1 MKGKGKVLS
10 ALLAAALFVGA
21 AIPALAVGENGK
33 AGQGFTVNAAAEPTG
48 APAPTVSTYT
58 VGKGITVTPGAD
70 TNDYRFNKWTPA
82 DTGTVDAGNVL
93 SVTYKAGESVS
104 VTAVYDVK
112 VTVTNPANGAIT
124 VEPAL
129 PKDGFV
135 DINTA
140 YTFTLTPNANYMLDA
155 WSGVTGEGNTV
166 TAKFTAPANVTAT
179 VKAKPATV
187 RSVNV
192 AVSDT
197 KAGKVTTDG
206 TTTVSSF
213 NLNTDQTQKLVAVP
227 NADYEFVNWTIGS
240 KVLATTAEYTV
251 KYTDVAD
258 KDTITANFKAKAT
271 APGGDDQSEAEEAIK
286 GLSEETIEQM
296 NEEEA
301 SDALGAIAEAIPTA
315 KEDVDKLAESLS
327 DEDLANLD
335 ALMKKS
341 NGIQIGGETVA
352 LTIGDKEEAGTIP
365 ADEQVEAPK
374 VTGLS
379 LLALTE
385 KAKIILT
392 PTQKP
397 ASSFR
402 GRQTAK
408 LYFDLDLRMH
418 KNGKTEPYTEELPG
432 YVKIELTVPNAIANS
447 KYVTIYHSNKTIL
460 NLSKNHKDKQFCFT
474 VADSGDGTSTVTF
487 YMNHFSEVVFADTAY
502 APPTPTRPT
511 YSGGGGGGMAGF
523 TSYVITATAGPGG
536 SISNPGESRY
546 DAGTYVTYRITPDAG
561 YVIDKVIV
569 DGTKEVALTNG
580 TYTFPLLDQP
590 YTINATFRPVSGS
603 AGEPS
608 APATAAPNPSTGDS
622 WFAHLFF

>member
-10 ALLAAALFVGA
+10 ALLAAALFAGA
-21 AIPALAVGENGK
+21 AIPALAAGENGK
-33 AGQGFTVNAAAEPTG
+33 AEPQPTVKATILPDDKAGSVSGVYKVGGSVTLTAAENTG
-48 APAPTVSTYT
+48 YRFASWSGAASGNTNPVDVTYT
-58 VGKGITVTPGAD
+58 
-70 TNDYRFNKWTPA
+70 
-82 DTGTVDAGNVL
+82 
-93 SVTYKAGESVS
+93 AGEDIA
-104 VTAVYDVK
+104 VTAQFDVK
-112 VTVTNPANGAIT
+112 VTVAQPANGKIAVT
-124 VEPAL
+124 PAL

-135 DINTA
+135 DINTE

-166 TAKFTAPANVTAT
+166 TAKFTAPAEVTAT

-192 AVSDT
+192 AVSDA

-213 NLNTDQTQKLVAVP
+213 DLDTDRTKKLVAVP

-258 KDTITANFKAKAT
+258 GDTITANFKAKAT
-271 APGGDDQSEAEEAIK
+271 APGGDEEVADNVANAIGNLDSEQIDKMKPAKAAEK
-286 GLSEETIEQM
+286 L
-296 NEEEA
+296 
-301 SDALGAIAEAIPTA
+301 AEALEGVTA
-315 KEDVDKLAESLS
+315 GNAADVADKLAKTLKD
-327 DEDLANLD
+327 DELANLD
-335 ALMKKS
+335 ALMNQANPIKIDGKDVS
-341 NGIQIGGETVA
+341 LEIEEIETLKDEEPVGEIKFA
-352 LTIGDKEEAGTIP
+352 
-365 ADEQVEAPK
+365 
-374 VTGLS
+374 GLS
-379 LLALTE
+379 LLAIKE
-385 KAKIILT
+385 RAQVKMT
-392 PTQKP
+392 PKQKP
-397 ASSFR
+397 ASHKFINLSS
-402 GRQTAK
+402 AK
-408 LYFDLDLRMH
+408 MAIDLTLTVDGKVFTDDLP
-418 KNGKTEPYTEELPG
+418 KG
-432 YVKIELTVPNAIANS
+432 VKIDIVVPEKVANS
-447 KYVTIYHSNKTIL
+447 KYIHIYHYKGSNVIIE
-460 NLSKNHKDKQFCFT
+460 HRKDKEFVKESIEGGQFK
-474 VADSGDGTSTVTF
+474 VTF
-487 YMNHFSEVVFADTAY
+487 TMNSFSDVVFSDEEVKN
-502 APPTPTRPT
+502 PTPTRPT

-546 DAGTYVTYRITPDAG
+546 DAGTYVTYRITPNAG

>member
-21 AIPALAVGENGK
+21 AIPALAAGENGK

-48 APAPTVSTYT
+48 APLPTVSTYT

-82 DTGTVDAGNVL
+82 DTGTVDYLFVL

-129 PKDGFV
+129 PEDGFV

-140 YTFTLTPNANYMLDA
+140 YTFTLTPNANYMLDG

-187 RSVNV
+187 RSVKV

-213 NLNTDQTQKLVAVP
+213 DLDTDQTKKLVAVP

-271 APGGDDQSEAEEAIK
+271 APGGDEEVADNVANAIGKLDSEQIDKMEPAKAAEKLEEALE
-286 GLSEETIEQM
+286 GV
-296 NEEEA
+296 
-301 SDALGAIAEAIPTA
+301 TA
-315 KEDVDKLAESLS
+315 GNAADVADKLAKTLKD
-327 DEDLANLD
+327 DELANLD
-335 ALMKKS
+335 ALMNQANPIKIDGKDVS
-341 NGIQIGGETVA
+341 LEIEEIEALKDEEPVGEIKFA
-352 LTIGDKEEAGTIP
+352 
-365 ADEQVEAPK
+365 
-374 VTGLS
+374 GLS
-379 LLALTE
+379 LLAIKE
-385 KAKIILT
+385 RAQVKMT
-392 PTQKP
+392 PKQKP
-397 ASSFR
+397 ASHKFINLSS
-402 GRQTAK
+402 AK
-408 LYFDLDLRMH
+408 MAIDLTLTVDGKVFTDDLP
-418 KNGKTEPYTEELPG
+418 KG
-432 YVKIELTVPNAIANS
+432 VKIDIVVPEKVANS
-447 KYVTIYHSNKTIL
+447 KYIHIYHYKGSNVIIE
-460 NLSKNHKDKQFCFT
+460 HRKDKEFVKESIEGGQFK
-474 VADSGDGTSTVTF
+474 VTF
-487 YMNHFSEVVFADTAY
+487 TMNSFSDVVFSDEEVKN
-502 APPTPTRPT
+502 PTPTRPT

>member
-21 AIPALAVGENGK
+21 AIPALAAGENGK

-48 APAPTVSTYT
+48 APLPTVSTYT

-70 TNDYRFNKWTPA
+70 TNDSRFNKWTPA

-129 PKDGFV
+129 PEDGFV

-140 YTFTLTPNANYMLDA
+140 YTFTLTPNANYMLDG

-187 RSVNV
+187 RSVKV

-213 NLNTDQTQKLVAVP
+213 DLDTDQTKKLVAVP

-271 APGGDDQSEAEEAIK
+271 APGGDEEVADNVANAIGKLDSEQIDKMEPAKAAEKLEEALE
-286 GLSEETIEQM
+286 GV
-296 NEEEA
+296 
-301 SDALGAIAEAIPTA
+301 TA
-315 KEDVDKLAESLS
+315 GNAADVADKLAKTLKD
-327 DEDLANLD
+327 DELANLD
-335 ALMKKS
+335 ALMNQANPIKIDGKDVS
-341 NGIQIGGETVA
+341 LEIEEIEALKDEEPVGEIKFA
-352 LTIGDKEEAGTIP
+352 
-365 ADEQVEAPK
+365 
-374 VTGLS
+374 GLS
-379 LLALTE
+379 LLAIKE
-385 KAKIILT
+385 RAQVKMT
-392 PTQKP
+392 PKQKP
-397 ASSFR
+397 ASHKFINLSS
-402 GRQTAK
+402 AK
-408 LYFDLDLRMH
+408 MAIDLTLTVDGKVFTDDLP
-418 KNGKTEPYTEELPG
+418 KG
-432 YVKIELTVPNAIANS
+432 VKIDIVVPEKVANS
-447 KYVTIYHSNKTIL
+447 KYIHIYHYKGSNVIIE
-460 NLSKNHKDKQFCFT
+460 HRKDKEFVKESIEGGQFK
-474 VADSGDGTSTVTF
+474 VTF
-487 YMNHFSEVVFADTAY
+487 TMNSFSDVVFSDEEVKN
-502 APPTPTRPT
+502 PTPTRPT